1 MFNTLRK
8 PQFLLIYI
16 IPLMSVG
23 IGSMNWSISIL
34 YALELGAD
42 ILQINL
48 ITTIRSTMS
57 IFLVV
62 PFGILSDRLGRK
74 PMILYPRII
83 MLLGTVIR
91 AFAFN
96 PNHLLIAAL
105 VGGFGGGSYFP
116 TLLSMLADIAEP
128 EEQQE
133 SISVLFFFSSIG
145 MVAGPLIATLLLN
158 LPSITLRSIYQISV
172 IAEALIVVYLATKI
186 RETNPPVANGVKQGF
201 RAPIMELVR
210 QPIVQGL
217 IAMTFLYF
225 FSRSITATYIPIYSS
240 VDLNFSNAEI
250 ASLSVYRSF
259 AIMLIRL
266 SSATFLA
273 RVSIKPYLL
282 SVIALGGVTS
292 LLAPLAGNYS
302 SIVLLF
308 FLMGVSFGAVRIL
321 ITTIIAKNSNPENR
335 GVANSLLNIGQS
347 AGNLT
352 KIATSPIADTYGLDP
367 VFLLGGVIGL
377 IAIIPIILPKVYKR
391 L

>member
-8 PQFLLIYI
+8 SQFLKIYI
-16 IPLMSVG
+16 IPLMSVC

-62 PFGILSDRLGRK
+62 PFGILSDRFGRK

-83 MLLGTVIR
+83 MVLGTIIR
-91 AFAFN
+91 AVAID
-96 PNHLLIAAL
+96 PNHLLVAAL

-133 SISVLFFFSSIG
+133 SISILFFFSSIG
-145 MVAGPLIATLLLN
+145 MVTGPLIATLLLN

-172 IAEALIVVYLATKI
+172 IAEVLVVVYLATQI
-186 RETNPPVANGVKQGF
+186 RETNPPVANAVQQGY
-201 RAPIMELVR
+201 RAPIMELLR

-217 IAMTFLYF
+217 IAMVFLYF
-225 FSRSITATYIPIYSS
+225 FSRSITDTYIPIYAR
-240 VDLNFSNAEI
+240 VDLNLSNAEV
-250 ASLSVYRSF
+250 ASLSLYRSL

-266 SSATFLA
+266 SSATFLT
-273 RVSIKPYLL
+273 RVSIKPFLL
-282 SVIALGGVTS
+282 SVLALGGVTS
-292 LLAPLAGNYS
+292 LLAPLAGSYP

-308 FLMGVSFGAVRIL
+308 FLLGVSFGAVRIL
-321 ITTIIAKNSNPENR
+321 ITTIIAKNSKPENR

-347 AGNLT
+347 TGNLT
-352 KIATSPIADTYGLDP
+352 KITTSPIADTLGLAS
-367 VFLLGGVIGL
+367 VFLLSGVIGL
-377 IAIIPIILPKVYKR
+377 IAIIPIVLPKVYKR

>member
-1 MFNTLRK
+1 MFDTLRK
-8 PQFLLIYI
+8 SQFLKIYI

-42 ILQINL
+42 IFQINL

-62 PFGILSDRLGRK
+62 PFGILSDRFGRK

-83 MLLGTVIR
+83 MVLGTIIR
-91 AFAFN
+91 AVAIG
-96 PNHLLIAAL
+96 PNHLLVAAL

-133 SISVLFFFSSIG
+133 SISILFFFSSIG

-172 IAEALIVVYLATKI
+172 IAETLVVVYLATQI
-186 RETNPPVANGVKQGF
+186 RETNPPAANGVQQGY
-201 RAPIMELVR
+201 RAPIMELLR

-217 IAMTFLYF
+217 IAMVFLYF
-225 FSRSITATYIPIYSS
+225 FSRSITDTYIPIYAR
-240 VDLNFSNAEI
+240 VDLNLSNAEV
-250 ASLSVYRSF
+250 ASLSLYRSL

-266 SSATFLA
+266 SSATFLT
-273 RVSIKPYLL
+273 RVSIRPFLL
-282 SVIALGGVTS
+282 SVLVLGGVTS
-292 LLAPLAGNYS
+292 LLAPLAGSYP

-308 FLMGVSFGAVRIL
+308 FLLGVSFGAVRIL
-321 ITTIIAKNSNPENR
+321 ITTVIAKNSKPENR

-347 AGNLT
+347 TGNLT
-352 KIATSPIADTYGLDP
+352 KITTSPIADTFGLSS

-377 IAIIPIILPKVYKR
+377 IAIIPMVLPKVYKR

>member
-1 MFNTLRK
+1 MFTTLRK
-8 PQFLLIYI
+8 RQFLMIYI

-91 AFAFN
+91 AFAFT

-133 SISVLFFFSSIG
+133 SISILFFFSSIG

-172 IAEALIVVYLATKI
+172 IAEALVVVYLATKI
-186 RETNPPVANGVKQGF
+186 RETNPPVVNSVKPGF

-217 IAMTFLYF
+217 LVMTFLYF

-240 VDLNFSNAEI
+240 VDLNLSNAEI
-250 ASLSVYRSF
+250 ASLSIYRSF

-273 RVSIKPYLL
+273 RVSIKPFLL
-282 SVIALGGVTS
+282 SVLALGGVTS
-292 LLAPLAGNYS
+292 LLAPLAGNYT
-302 SIVLLF
+302 SIVFLF
-308 FLMGVSFGAVRIL
+308 FLMGMSFGAVRIL
-321 ITTIIAKNSNPENR
+321 ITTIIAKNSKPENR

-352 KIATSPIADTYGLDP
+352 KVATSPIADTFGLDP

-377 IAIIPIILPKVYKR
+377 IAIIPIMLPKVSKR
-391 L
+391 V

>member
-1 MFNTLRK
+1 MFDTLRK
-8 PQFLLIYI
+8 SQFLKIYI

-62 PFGILSDRLGRK
+62 PFGILSDRFGRK

-83 MLLGTVIR
+83 MVLGTIIR
-91 AFAFN
+91 AVAID
-96 PNHLLIAAL
+96 PNHLLVAAL

-133 SISVLFFFSSIG
+133 SISILFFFSSIG
-145 MVAGPLIATLLLN
+145 MVTGPLIATLLLN

-172 IAEALIVVYLATKI
+172 IAEVLVVVYLATQI
-186 RETNPPVANGVKQGF
+186 RETNPPVANGVQQGY
-201 RAPIMELVR
+201 RAPIMELLR
-210 QPIVQGL
+210 QPVVQGL
-217 IAMTFLYF
+217 IAMVFLYF
-225 FSRSITATYIPIYSS
+225 FSRSITDTYIPIYAR
-240 VDLNFSNAEI
+240 VDLNLSNAEV
-250 ASLSVYRSF
+250 ASLSLYRSL

-266 SSATFLA
+266 SSATFLT
-273 RVSIKPYLL
+273 RVSIRPFLL
-282 SVIALGGVTS
+282 SVLMLGGVTS
-292 LLAPLAGNYS
+292 LLAPLAGSYP

-308 FLMGVSFGAVRIL
+308 FLLGVSFGAVRIL
-321 ITTIIAKNSNPENR
+321 ITTVIAKNSKPENR

-347 AGNLT
+347 TGNLT
-352 KIATSPIADTYGLDP
+352 KITTSPIADTFGLTS

-377 IAIIPIILPKVYKR
+377 VAIIPIVLPKVYKR

>member
-1 MFNTLRK
+1 MFKTLRK

-145 MVAGPLIATLLLN
+145 MVAGPLISTLLLN

-225 FSRSITATYIPIYSS
+225 FSRSITATYIPIYAS

-273 RVSIKPYLL
+273 RVSIKPFLF
-282 SVIALGGVTS
+282 SVLALGGVTS
-292 LLAPLAGNYS
+292 LFAPLAGNYS

-321 ITTIIAKNSNPENR
+321 ITTIIAKNSKPENR

>member
-1 MFNTLRK
+1 MFKTLRK

-145 MVAGPLIATLLLN
+145 MVAGPLISTLLLN

-273 RVSIKPYLL
+273 RVSIKPFLF
-282 SVIALGGVTS
+282 SVLALGGVTS
-292 LLAPLAGNYS
+292 LFAPLAGNYS

-308 FLMGVSFGAVRIL
+308 FFMGVSFGAVRIL
-321 ITTIIAKNSNPENR
+321 ITTIIAKNSKPENR

>member
-1 MFNTLRK
+1 MFKTLRK

-145 MVAGPLIATLLLN
+145 MVAGPLISTLLLN

-321 ITTIIAKNSNPENR
+321 ITTIIAKNSKPENR

>member
-1 MFNTLRK
+1 MFDTLRK
-8 PQFLLIYI
+8 SQFLKIYI

-62 PFGILSDRLGRK
+62 PFGILSDRFGRK

-91 AFAFN
+91 AVAVN

-133 SISVLFFFSSIG
+133 SISILFFFSSIG
-145 MVAGPLIATLLLN
+145 MVVGPLIATLLLN
-158 LPSITLRSIYQISV
+158 LPSITLRSIYLISV
-172 IAEALIVVYLATKI
+172 IAEALIVVYLATQI
-186 RETNPPVANGVKQGF
+186 RETNPPAENGVRQGY
-201 RAPIMELVR
+201 RAPIMELLR
-210 QPIVQGL
+210 QPIVQGF
-217 IAMTFLYF
+217 IAMVFLYF
-225 FSRSITATYIPIYSS
+225 FSRSITATYIPIYAS
-240 VDLNFSNAEI
+240 VDLNLSNAEV
-250 ASLSVYRSF
+250 ASLSLYRNL

-266 SSATFLA
+266 SSATFLT
-273 RVSIKPYLL
+273 RVSIKPFLL
-282 SVIALGGVTS
+282 SVLALGGVTS
-292 LLAPLAGNYS
+292 LLAPLAGNYP

-308 FLMGVSFGAVRIL
+308 FLLGVSFGAVRIL
-321 ITTIIAKNSNPENR
+321 ITTVIAKNSKPENR
-335 GVANSLLNIGQS
+335 GVANSILNIGQS

-352 KIATSPIADTYGLDP
+352 KIVTSPVADILGLGS

-377 IAIIPIILPKVYKR
+377 VAIIPIVLPKVYKR